1 MASICINEKLTDDEL
16 RSILSKLEND
26 KDKEIFG
33 LVCKRWLGLQSNGRK
48 RLAARAGPHM
58 LQKMAARFSRL
69 IELDLSQSVSRSFY
83 PGVTDSD
90 LAVIA
95 DGFRCLKVLNLQNCK
110 GKITYLVYVF
120 VSLNLDAKRVCLF
133 RFHGVLRIH
142 FVERLWCFSGF
153 LCVNVA
159 MMKRVFFFLIGLSC
173 MILRVKVTVLVI
185 FMVYLEG
192 LGVFFFFLI
201 FDGKHDHRRN
211 FEVILLCL

>member
-133 RFHGVLRIH
+133 RFHGVWRIH

-153 LCVNVA
+153 LCV
-159 MMKRVFFFLIGLSC
+159 KCGYDEKSFFFFLIGLSC

-192 LGVFFFFLI
+192 LGVSFFFFNI
-201 FDGKHDHRRN
+201 
-211 FEVILLCL
+211 